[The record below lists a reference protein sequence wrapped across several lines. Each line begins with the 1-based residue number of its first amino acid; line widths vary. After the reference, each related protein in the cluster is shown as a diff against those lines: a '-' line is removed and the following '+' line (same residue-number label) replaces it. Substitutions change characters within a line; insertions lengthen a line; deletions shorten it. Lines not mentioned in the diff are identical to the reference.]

1 MIEEETEVIFAKVD
15 KETERRVDRTREW
28 KEEIRRNSRPVQS

>member
-1 MIEEETEVIFAKVD
+1 MIVEETEVIFVKVD
-15 KETERRVDRTREW
+15 NETERNMDGKRDW